1 MIDYNFKVKSP
12 SKEVAIKMAEILV
25 KKYGFSPEYIA
36 NIEDII
42 LDKPY
47 LFVYLTTWKEFSVGW
62 MPEHGEDYFIDH
74 ENKEINI
81 NTFIRTNGI
90 MKPTQLLKRKSK
102 D

>member
-12 SKEVAIKMAEILV
+12 SKEVALKMAEILV

-36 NIEDII
+36 KIEDTV
-42 LDKPY
+42 LKKHY
-47 LFVYLTTWKEFSVGW
+47 LFVYLTNNNLSISWIS
-62 MPEHGEDYFIDH
+62 EHKGDYFIDH

-81 NTFIRTNGI
+81 ITFIKTNGT
-90 MKPTQLLKRKSK
+90 MKPTKLLKRKSK